1 MDAGQSIHMVDPTEE
16 MLRDLPNALKQ
27 HPDLTEVLIESSNWK
42 QRG

>member
-16 MLRDLPNALKQ
+16 MLRDLPNALKR
-27 HPDLTEVLIESSNWK
+27 HPVDRSAHRSLIWK